1 MLRIALRLVLCLST
15 LAAFAQVQTAGD
27 VSFALLDGWQY
38 QQGVDFGVM
47 TVKSDNRF
55 WMVAVYSSMPSI
67 GNADADFK
75 AAWQRVVLSVPG
87 YRGFPNYSPYNL
99 SATVGYPGKYY
110 DGSDVN
116 NATYTRLYV
125 LEAGKSCVPVA
136 FVSRDRGMLDGME
149 HNARAVVGSVR
160 VAPLKASP
168 IKFSI
173 SVADLPGYWAAGL
186 VTSIDSYNS
195 SGQYQSNSLTAVRY
209 GYNIAPDGSYTY
221 KFGGLVNNR
230 ATNDDDSGVVELGDG
245 FLTFKGRKHVNRYR
259 FGNMQQAL
267 DGSSVITLW
276 PPVDMSQ
283 ITPSRDSTYFTR
295 PAKK

>member
-1 MLRIALRLVLCLST
+1 MLRMVLSVAILALAG
-15 LAAFAQVQTAGD
+15 AASAMAQVQTAGD

-55 WMVAVYSSMPSI
+55 WMVAVYSSMPST

-87 YRGFPNYSPYNL
+87 YRGFPNYSTYNL
-99 SATVGYPGKYY
+99 S
-110 DGSDVN
+110 
-116 NATYTRLYV
+116 ATYTRLYV

-209 GYNIAPDGSYTY
+209 GYNIAADGSYTY

-230 ATNDDDSGVVELGDG
+230 ATNDDDAGVVEVGGG

-259 FGNMQQAL
+259 FGNLQQAL